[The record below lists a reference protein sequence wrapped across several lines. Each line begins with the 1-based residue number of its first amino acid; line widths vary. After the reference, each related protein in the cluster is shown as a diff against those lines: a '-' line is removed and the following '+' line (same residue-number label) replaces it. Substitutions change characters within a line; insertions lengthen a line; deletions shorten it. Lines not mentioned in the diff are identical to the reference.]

1 MHHSDSYGHSQ
12 AIYPT
17 TILFLVVLK
26 KSPIDNGGLSQVQR
40 AVREHWHGGARP
52 ASPSELEG
60 RGSTIVFHRSA
71 AFHSGSAVVNLED
84 AMDVAVPTDVCQED
98 TRFESESSESRQ
110 SSVTMCDGEEHRA
123 KDVSTLV

>member
-1 MHHSDSYGHSQ
+1 MHHSGSYGHSQ

-40 AVREHWHGGARP
+40 VRERWHGGARP
-52 ASPSELEG
+52 DSPRELEG
-60 RGSTIVFHRSA
+60 RGSIIVFRHSA
-71 AFHSGSAVVNLED
+71 AFHSGSAVVDLED
-84 AMDVAVPTDVCQED
+84 AMDVAIPADDCQED